1 MNRRPSINYDQLLP
15 CPFCA
20 GEASISQGR
29 MEDGKPY
36 WYIECVMCAATAE
49 SDAIWN
55 TRKFPEATSNEEL
68 ES

>member
-1 MNRRPSINYDQLLP
+1 MKTRPDINYEQLLP

-20 GEASISQGR
+20 GEGSISQGR
-29 MEDGKPY
+29 MGDGKPY
-36 WYIECVMCAATAE
+36 WYIECVGCAATAE

-55 TRKFPEATSNEEL
+55 TRKFPGPTTHEEL